1 MQTPNNQVATVN
13 GYDQVEPAVDA
24 RDFLGSAYLGK
35 EDLPVA
41 KTVRLT
47 GVQPET
53 IPGSNRR
60 KLVAQFEGVEKRL
73 ILNSTNIAHLASLFG
88 THNTAGWRGEITLY
102 VDPNVT
108 YAGRQVGGIRIK
120 DERPA
125 PSPNPSYNNGH

>member
-1 MQTPNNQVATVN
+1 MQTPNNQVQTVN

-41 KTVRLT
+41 KTVRLIA
-47 GVQPET
+47 VQPEA

-60 KLVAQFEGVEKRL
+60 KLVAQFEAMEKRL
-73 ILNSTNIAHLASLFG
+73 ILNSTNIAHLANLFG
-88 THNTAGWRGEITLY
+88 THNTAHWRGEMTLY
-102 VDPNVT
+102 VDPSIT

-120 DERPA
+120 ENSAA
-125 PSPNPSYNNGH
+125 PQAYRNGN